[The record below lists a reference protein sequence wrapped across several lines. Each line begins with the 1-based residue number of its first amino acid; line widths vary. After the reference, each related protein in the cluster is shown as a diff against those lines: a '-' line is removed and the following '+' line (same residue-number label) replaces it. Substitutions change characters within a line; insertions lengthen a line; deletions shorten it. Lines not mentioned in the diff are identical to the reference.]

1 MTRHDKRLIDD
12 PHLDRLGP
20 MPRQALAALSD
31 LGLTTSELARYFS
44 VDPSTIEAFSS
55 REGRRAATGR
65 GMRRLEAKNA

>member
-12 PHLDRLGP
+12 PHLDCLGP